1 MQVFKT
7 FFKIAKKHFAQSLI
21 YLFVFLIISIM
32 VSSNADNSSKKNF
45 TASSINISI
54 IDKDNSFAS
63 NSLKNYL
70 EKKHH
75 VIDLKT
81 TDKDI
86 LQDNLYQAKVDY
98 ILFIEKNF
106 EKKLLSGNTN
116 NLLSHSKLF
125 DSTSCYF
132 AQQQIDEYIRTV
144 TLYTTGG
151 YTLDEAL
158 KKTTSALLSDN
169 DVSMVDFENKKSST
183 SDYIYYYFQYLPYVL
198 ISMLILG
205 LAPILISFRKKDIEN
220 RMNCSALT
228 LKSKNFQLTFGCIIW
243 GFIIWLLFLI
253 LCGILAGFNFLFSS
267 AGLLCIL
274 NNFMFFIIC
283 IAITLLIS
291 AFSVSKNVLN
301 MLSNII
307 GLGMS
312 FLCGIFVPQWLLGSG
327 ILVISRFLPAYWYI
341 KANNMIS
348 GFSGETMSYASY
360 WKYIGIEALFFVAI
374 FSIYLVASKQRKNK
388 H

>member
-32 VSSNADNSSKKNF
+32 VSSSADDTSKKNF

-54 IDKDNSFAS
+54 IDKDNSSAS
-63 NSLKNYL
+63 SSLKNYL

-98 ILFIEKNF
+98 ILFIEKDF
-106 EKKLLSGNTN
+106 EKKLLSGDTD

-125 DSTSCYF
+125 DSTSSYF
-132 AQQQIDEYIRTV
+132 AQQQIDEYIRTA

-151 YTLDEAL
+151 FTLDEAL

-205 LAPILISFRKKDIEN
+205 MAPILISFRKKDIES

-243 GFIIWLLFLI
+243 GLVIWLLFLI

-283 IAITLLIS
+283 VAITLLIS
-291 AFSVSKNVLN
+291 TFSVSKNVLN
-301 MLSNII
+301 MLSNVI

-312 FLCGIFVPQWLLGSG
+312 FLCGIFVPQWLLGTG

-374 FSIYLVASKQRKNK
+374 FSIYLVASKQRKYK